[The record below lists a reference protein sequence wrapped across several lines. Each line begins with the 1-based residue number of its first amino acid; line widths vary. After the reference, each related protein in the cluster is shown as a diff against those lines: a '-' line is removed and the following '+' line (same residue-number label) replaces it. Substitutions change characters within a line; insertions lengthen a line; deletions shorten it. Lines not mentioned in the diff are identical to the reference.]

1 MFGLKREL
9 ISKRFFR
16 HQFLFG
22 REPKPEGERTMEETI
37 EFTLVDKGV
46 FCLNGQKVL
55 SVTCKV
61 ETYPSLKDPVQPS
74 DEHFLRLFN

>member
-1 MFGLKREL
+1 
-9 ISKRFFR
+9 
-16 HQFLFG
+16 
-22 REPKPEGERTMEETI
+22 MEETI